1 MNRYQLQQ
9 LTLSHVIISS
19 LLLFGPL
26 VRLTGAQ
33 RVYTQLDHGLY
44 AICLHLRM
52 FSLLAYTW
60 CRCFIPT
67 Y

>member
-1 MNRYQLQQ
+1 MNGYQLQQ

-19 LLLFGPL
+19 LLLLGPL
-26 VRLTGAQ
+26 IRLTGAQ

-44 AICLHLRM
+44 AICLHPRM
-52 FSLLAYTW
+52 SSLLAYTW
-60 CRCFIPT
+60 CLCFILT